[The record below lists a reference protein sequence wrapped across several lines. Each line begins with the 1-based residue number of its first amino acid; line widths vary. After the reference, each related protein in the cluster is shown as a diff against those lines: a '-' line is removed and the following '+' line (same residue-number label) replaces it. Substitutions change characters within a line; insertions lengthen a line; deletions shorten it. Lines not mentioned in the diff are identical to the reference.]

1 LIKLKQETIMKM
13 KTIAYTV
20 AALGLTAF
28 ASSSA
33 IAGGT
38 TNNAVHIGPVGD
50 FGVLNA
56 SNGGAASALSA
67 TIKTS
72 EQKDLV
78 MGVSL
83 ECGLYTRTEV
93 KGKKGQTSTS
103 NASTSVEVAVILD
116 KGTADARVAAPGWVT
131 FCSREQ
137 ELSATLGDVLESC
150 DVSITENADGTL
162 SGAFDKD
169 DCEFSDEMISLML
182 KTMNANHYNFIL
194 TDVGT
199 YGAGG
204 HTVDVM
210 VRTSS
215 ETSGST
221 IGDDGMPLLDENGES
236 VIKYNAGANAILG
249 NGSLVVDE
257 VRLAKELQLEGAEL
271 GL

>member
-1 LIKLKQETIMKM
+1 MKM
-13 KTIAYTV
+13 KTIACTL
-20 AALGLTAF
+20 AALGFSALTAG
-28 ASSSA
+28 SA
-33 IAGGT
+33 IAGGA
-38 TNNAVHIGPVGD
+38 TNNAVQIGKVGD

-93 KGKKGQTSTS
+93 KGKKGQTSTA
-103 NASTSVEVAVILD
+103 NASSSVEVAVILD

-137 ELSATLGDVLESC
+137 ELSATLGGVLESC
-150 DVSITENADGTL
+150 DVSVTENPDGTFT
-162 SGAFDKD
+162 GAFDKD
-169 DCEFSDEMISLML
+169 DCEFNDEMISLML

-215 ETSGST
+215 STSGST
-221 IGDDGMPLLDENGES
+221 IDDMGI
-236 VIKYNAGANAILG
+236 VIDDNYSANANAILG

-257 VRLAKELQLEGAEL
+257 VRLAKELDLEGADL